1 MKLTDILTAFLL
13 SNLFVWGLPASP
25 VYAQTGGPDNFGY
38 GYADSNELTCRTTY
52 HDISNSGTPLNLT
65 EDGEA
70 TVTAPFSI
78 TLYGTTSTDVRI
90 GNNGGI
96 VIGATS
102 GNIFANNAELPSTA
116 GALADGPS
124 ILPFWDDLDNQ
135 TGNVYTHTLGS
146 APYRRFI
153 VQWHQRPH
161 YNGDAPPDTAS
172 FQVVFYE
179 GNSRI
184 DFVYSDVDFSN
195 AGWDYGAS
203 ATIGINRDGNNA
215 LQYSFNEASILT
227 GGTPVSAVCFDNS
240 PGSISLEVTVGPDR
254 RIPGDPGSGQGC
266 LSEENYT
273 IRSGEAVTFC
283 YEVTNTSL
291 TTTYTNQDLVSS
303 EFGRILSGFP
313 FELRPGASVWLNEWK
328 EDIVSS
334 FTETAT
340 WTAHNSSV
348 AHDSSDS
355 ASVVVLEP
363 ICPAGQ
369 IGLQKNFYDF
379 ESNNGGGTATN
390 DWQWGVVSSDYP
402 AGLGGAHSGEKAWA
416 TVLEGPYSNLG
427 GHSLLSF
434 EIDLTEISGPVG
446 IFWYQVLHAN
456 NSTHDFA
463 KITANGDEVYSS
475 YRLPDE
481 SGWTLHYADLSSYT
495 GELVTL
501 SFDFFATTVVN
512 DIGWYVDDLLVEY
525 CPQAATSSILKTL
538 YYPIISGAAKSRIMK
553 NR

>member
-1 MKLTDILTAFLL
+1 MGPACLTRICSDRWARQFRIW
-13 SNLFVWGLPASP
+13 V
-25 VYAQTGGPDNFGY
+25 
-38 GYADSNELTCRTTY
+38 ADSNELSCRTTY
-52 HDISNSGTPLNLT
+52 QDISNSGTPLNLT
-65 EDGEA
+65 DNGEA
-70 TVTAPFSI
+70 TVTAPFPI

-102 GNIFANNAELPSTA
+102 GNIHAGNAKLPSTA
-116 GALADGPS
+116 GALVDGPS
-124 ILPFWDDLDNQ
+124 VLPFWDDLDNE

-146 APYRRFI
+146 APDRRFI

-161 YNGDAPPDTAS
+161 YSGAAHPDTAS

-179 GNSRI
+179 ENSRI

-195 AGWDYGAS
+195 ADWDYGAS
-203 ATIGINRDGNNA
+203 ATIGINQDGNNA

-227 GGTPVSAVCFDNS
+227 GGAPVSAVCFDNS
-240 PGSISLEVTVGPDR
+240 PGSISLEVTVGPDLR
-254 RIPGDPGSGQGC
+254 TPSNPSGDGC
-266 LSEENYT
+266 FSEENYT
-273 IRSGEAVTFC
+273 IRSGETVTFC

-291 TTTYTNQDLVSS
+291 TTTYTSQDLVSS
-303 EFGRILSGFP
+303 ELGPIMSGFP
-313 FELRPGASVWLNEWK
+313 FELRPGASVWLSELK
-328 EDIVSS
+328 EGIVSS
-334 FTETAT
+334 FIETGT

-348 AHDSSDS
+348 SHASSDS

-363 ICPAGQ
+363 ICPAEQ

-379 ESNNGGGTATN
+379 ESNDGGGTATN

-402 AGLGGAHSGEKAWA
+402 TALGGAHSGEKAWA

-427 GHSLLSF
+427 DHSLLSF

-456 NSTHDFA
+456 NSAYDFA
-463 KITANGDEVYSS
+463 QITANGDVVYSS
-475 YRLPDE
+475 NGLPDE

-495 GELVTL
+495 GGLVTL
-501 SFDFFATTVVN
+501 IFDFYATTVVN

-525 CPQAATSSILKTL
+525 CPQAATDSILKIL
-538 YYPIISGAAKSRIMK
+538 YYPILSGAARSRIME